1 MQHVDYVGDVE
12 LHVATDFAETDS
24 GRWLSG
30 YEQLRVVLEKA
41 HTNIR
46 KHANKYPRVSWKKKQ
61 ATAFGFREEQLSG
74 SWFNGSRAPTGF
86 IIQSQYTHAYMP
98 II

>member
-1 MQHVDYVGDVE
+1 MQHVDYVGNVE
-12 LHVATDFAETDS
+12 LYVATDFAETDS

-46 KHANKYPRVSWKKKQ
+46 KHANKYPRVS
-61 ATAFGFREEQLSG
+61 
-74 SWFNGSRAPTGF
+74 
-86 IIQSQYTHAYMP
+86 
-98 II
+98 